1 MSLWNGFDISGFMD
15 KQTGK
20 LQEDV
25 VLLTVDLGHG
35 QCSAAYVGK
44 DYGNVTDLMFDNEK
58 YTIPSA
64 IYYTEGKTEIG
75 YRAAGRKGCIY
86 YFKDSP
92 GHFGDIV
99 GTHTKK
105 ELMKDFVSK
114 LFKSLL
120 ENNKSY
126 ISSRSR
132 VLLFVGCP
140 SSEREWLIY
149 KKEYAEM
156 IQEAVKDYVKDV
168 RVVILP
174 ESRAA
179 FVNIAKKRDL
189 YLDKGILVLDFGS
202 STADATWMQTG
213 KKPIEKSWR
222 LGASEIEKLMLKLA
236 LEDAGYRLSDLG
248 FENGALYNW
257 VYRRNKEL
265 YFNGEVITPNQIA
278 IPDKSTGKSTLIS
291 VEEIDENFMQRAVGY
306 HSKYMSVSKD
316 EQIKLRGDGRMGSWA
331 EHCRRFVREVL
342 QEMKTAGCNC
352 QAIILTG
359 GASKM
364 EFIRNICR
372 EEVQAIYSGAGIKVE
387 RADDPSLSVS
397 RGLAYAAQN
406 DQNAEEIKNEL
417 VKNLQPGIEEELEEF
432 VSSAASKLAD
442 TYYSTAI
449 PVIEAW
455 ADDSKTPEPQRNSK
469 YLETQISKE
478 FKSNIT
484 DQYVKNILE
493 KSFDETIGNCRERIQ
508 RDVNKHLQDIYQNRL
523 DKNSYTLDAKKWK
536 QIMVQ
541 CDVAKLFDS
550 GVPNMLNIS
559 VVGWTL
565 IITLA
570 LPLLLID
577 GFLGTNLIERVENML
592 DTRKQWQSTRQRA
605 YQKTKDNYKNE
616 VKGKLK
622 RLITAMIKEQR
633 EKNKL
638 QLEELIVGA
647 LDDAFDIMAF
657 YGE

>member
-25 VLLTVDLGHG
+25 VLLTIDLGHG
-35 QCSAAYVGK
+35 QCSAACVGK
-44 DYGNVTDLMFDNEK
+44 KYKDVHDLMFDDEK
-58 YTIPSA
+58 RTIPSA

-75 YRAAGRKGCIY
+75 YRAAGKKGCIY

-92 GHFGDIV
+92 GHFDDKIGS
-99 GTHTKK
+99 HTKK

-120 ENNKSY
+120 KHNDRRFSPD
-126 ISSRSR
+126 SR

-156 IQEAVKDYVKDV
+156 IQEAVKGYVKDV

-236 LEDAGYRLSDLG
+236 LEDAGYCLSDLG
-248 FENGALYNW
+248 FEFGALYNW
-257 VYRRNKEL
+257 DYRRKKES
-265 YFNGEVITPNQIA
+265 YFSGEVITPSLIVM
-278 IPDKSTGKSTLIS
+278 PGKSNPIR
-291 VEEIDENFMQRAVGY
+291 VKDIDENYMQRAVGY
-306 HSKYMSVSKD
+306 HSENKSAVSA

-372 EEVQAIYSGAGIKVE
+372 EEVQAIYPGAGIKVE
-387 RADDPSLSVS
+387 RADEPSLSVS
-397 RGLAYAAQN
+397 RGLAYAALN

-417 VKNLQPGIEEELEEF
+417 VKKLQPGIEKELEEF

-469 YLETQISKE
+469 YLRTQLSNK
-478 FKSNIT
+478 FKSTIK
-484 DQYVKNILE
+484 DQDVKKILE
-493 KSFDETIGNCRERIQ
+493 KSFDETIGKCRERIQ
-508 RDVNKHLQDIYQNRL
+508 EDVNKYLQKVYQNRL
-523 DKNSYTLDAKKWK
+523 DKNSYTLDKKKWK
-536 QIMVQ
+536 QIMVK
-541 CDVAKLFDS
+541 CDVGKLCDS
-550 GVPNMLNIS
+550 GVPSMLNMNAL
-559 VVGWTL
+559 GWAMIIALAIPLL
-565 IITLA
+565 II
-570 LPLLLID
+570 D
-577 GFLGTNLIERVENML
+577 EVFGTNLVERVDDML

-605 YQKTKDNYKNE
+605 FQKTKDNYKNE
-616 VKGKLK
+616 VKGKLE
-622 RLITAMIKEQR
+622 RLITTMIKEQR
-633 EKNKL
+633 EKDKL